1 MKEYKVIVKHDK
13 GKVAFRAYAE
23 NETAAREF
31 ICRAEGCPDSAVLK
45 VQIIPY
51 YVSMTDKFMSGW
63 GGAEG
68 KTNKFIIECET
79 MEQAEIIQRNARR
92 RSEMKYINIC
102 IDKPRYNKNRVVE
115 SHKTFEQLGEIWKQ
129 N

>member
-1 MKEYKVIVKHDK
+1 MRKYKVKVKHDK
-13 GKVAFRAYAE
+13 GSLNFYIYAE
-23 NETAAREF
+23 TENIAREQV
-31 ICRAEGCPDSAVLK
+31 CKHENCPESAIVK

-79 MEQAEIIQRNARR
+79 MEQAETIQRNARR

-102 IDKPRYNKNRVVE
+102 IDKPRYGANVVE